1 MVDLQP
7 AVLFME
13 AESKKDQ
20 KSRHKSQNG
29 QDNAQMLVD
38 IKATLDQHKVASSED
53 HRKQKSSSPSQ
64 ESVSS
69 GTGGGS
75 PRTAMALPRSG
86 SACSDLQSRRR
97 KLAMIRKSLKPF
109 AHSDPGFNT
118 TIIEKANKKYLAEL
132 CALGY
137 DEVRI
142 PKTIKYMCVTFLCF
156 VGICCHCLS
165 H

>member
-1 MVDLQP
+1 
-7 AVLFME
+7 ME

-20 KSRHKSQNG
+20 KPRHKSQQQNC

-69 GTGGGS
+69 GTSGGS

-109 AHSDPGFNT
+109 AHSDPGFNS

-142 PKTIKYMCVTFLCF
+142 P
-156 VGICCHCLS
+156 
-165 H
+165 